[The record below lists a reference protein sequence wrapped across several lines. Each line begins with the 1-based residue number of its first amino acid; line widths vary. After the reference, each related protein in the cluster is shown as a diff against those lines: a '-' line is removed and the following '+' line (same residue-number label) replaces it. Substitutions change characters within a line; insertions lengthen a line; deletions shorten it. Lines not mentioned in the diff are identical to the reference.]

1 MKRHAMSPINP
12 MPADS
17 PFTLVQPAQQTA
29 ALVLTSPHSGRRYNA
44 CFLAQARLDA
54 HSLRRSEDSFVEELF
69 AAGPALGVPLLSA
82 EFPRAWCDAN
92 REPWELDPAMFADA
106 LPDYANTTS
115 PRVSA
120 GLGTV
125 ARIVGAGE
133 PIYGKKLRFAE
144 AKARIDTCW
153 RPFHEALAQ
162 LIEDTVA
169 RFGHCLV
176 LDCHSMPTPL
186 GRMSARAD
194 VVLGDGHGTSC
205 GAAWT
210 DYVESALG
218 GQGYS
223 VRRNDP
229 YAGGF
234 ITRHYGRPR
243 EGVQVLQLEL
253 ARALYMNERQFTR
266 GTQFS
271 ATQERLSTILAGLI
285 EAIRLWGAAGPDMRA
300 AAE

>member
-1 MKRHAMSPINP
+1 MSP
-12 MPADS
+12 PAS
-17 PFTLVQPAQQTA
+17 PFTLLQPARQMA
-29 ALVLTSPHSGRRYNA
+29 AVVLTSPHSGRRYDDA
-44 CFLAQARLDA
+44 FLAQARLDA

-69 AAGPALGVPLLSA
+69 AAGPSLGVPLLAA

-115 PRVSA
+115 PRVAA

-133 PIYGKKLRFAE
+133 PIYGRKLRFAE
-144 AKARIDTCW
+144 AKVRIEHCW

-186 GRMSARAD
+186 GRMAARAD

-210 DYVESALG
+210 DYVEAALG
-218 GQGYS
+218 AQGYS

-253 ARALYMNERQFTR
+253 ARGLYMNERQFTR
-266 GTQFS
+266 STQFS
-271 ATQERLSTILAGLI
+271 ATQERMSMLLAGLI
-285 EAIRLWGAAGPDMRA
+285 EAVRLWGAAGPDMRA
-300 AAE
+300 AAAE

>member
-1 MKRHAMSPINP
+1 MGPP
-12 MPADS
+12 MNPADA
-17 PFTLVQPAQQTA
+17 PFTLLQPARQSA
-29 ALVLTSPHSGRRYNA
+29 ALVLTSPHSGRRYGEA
-44 CFLAQARLDA
+44 FLAQARLDA
-54 HSLRRSEDSFVEELF
+54 QSLRRSEDSFVEELF
-69 AAGPALGVPLLSA
+69 GAAPALGVPLLAA

-92 REPWELDPAMFADA
+92 REPWELDPAMFADN

-115 PRVSA
+115 PRVAA
-120 GLGTV
+120 GLGTL

-133 PIYGKKLRFAE
+133 PIYGRKLRFAE
-144 AKARIDTCW
+144 AKARIETCW

-176 LDCHSMPTPL
+176 LDCHSMPTPP
-186 GRMSARAD
+186 GRLAARAD
-194 VVLGDGHGTSC
+194 IVLGDGHGTSC
-205 GAAWT
+205 GAAWSNL
-210 DYVESALG
+210 VETGLAS
-218 GQGYS
+218 QGYS

-253 ARALYMNERQFTR
+253 ARALYMHERQFTR
-266 GTQFS
+266 GPQFA
-271 ATQERLSTILAGLI
+271 ATQAGMTRFIGGLI
-285 EAIRLWGAAGPDMRA
+285 EAVQLWGTAGPDLSA

>member
-1 MKRHAMSPINP
+1 MNADMKTEA
-12 MPADS
+12 
-17 PFTLVQPAQQTA
+17 PFTLLQPVRQTA

-44 CFLAQARLDA
+44 AFLAQARLDA
-54 HSLRRSEDSFVEELF
+54 QTLRRSEDSFVEELF
-69 AAGPALGVPLLSA
+69 AAAPGLGVPLLAA

-92 REPWELDPAMFADA
+92 REPWELDPGMFADT

-115 PRVSA
+115 PRVAA

-144 AKARIDTCW
+144 AKARIETCW

-162 LIEDTVA
+162 LIEETVA

-186 GRMSARAD
+186 GRMAARAD

-205 GAAWT
+205 GGAWT
-210 DYVESALG
+210 DFVESLLG
-218 GQGYS
+218 AQGYS
-223 VRRNDP
+223 LRRNDP

-243 EGVQVLQLEL
+243 EGVQALQLEL

-266 GTQFS
+266 GPQFA
-271 ATQERLSTILAGLI
+271 ATQSRMSAFLASVV
-285 EAIRLWGAAGPDMRA
+285 EAVQLWGAAGPDMRA

>member
-1 MKRHAMSPINP
+1 MLVEWRRAMT
-12 MPADS
+12 ADP
-17 PFTLVQPAQQTA
+17 PFSLLQPARQSS
-29 ALVLTSPHSGRRYNA
+29 ALVLTSPHSGRRYDA
-44 CFLAQARLDA
+44 AFLAQARLDA
-54 HSLRRSEDSFVEELF
+54 QTLRRSEDSFVEELF
-69 AAGPALGVPLLSA
+69 GAAPSLGIPLLAA

-92 REPWELDPAMFADA
+92 REPWELDPGMFADA

-115 PRVSA
+115 PRVAA

-144 AKARIDTCW
+144 AKARIESCW
-153 RPFHEALAQ
+153 RPYHEALAQ
-162 LIEDTVA
+162 LIEETVA

-186 GRMSARAD
+186 GRATMRAD
-194 VVLGDGHGTSC
+194 IVLGDGHGTSC
-205 GAAWT
+205 RAAWT
-210 DYVESALG
+210 DFVEALAG
-218 GQGYS
+218 GQGYQ

-243 EGVQVLQLEL
+243 ENVQVLQLEL
-253 ARALYMNERQFTR
+253 ARALYMNERHFTR
-266 GTQFS
+266 GVQFA
-271 ATQERLSTILAGLI
+271 ATQARISTVLASLV
-285 EAIRLWGAAGPDMRA
+285 EAIQLWGAAGPELRA

>member
-1 MKRHAMSPINP
+1 MLVECGGAMTISP
-12 MPADS
+12 
-17 PFTLVQPAQQTA
+17 PFTLLQPVRQSA
-29 ALVLTSPHSGRRYNA
+29 ALVLTSPHSGRRYEPA
-44 CFLAQARLDA
+44 FLAQVRLDA
-54 HSLRRSEDSFVEELF
+54 QTLRRSEDSFVEELF
-69 AAGPALGVPLLSA
+69 AVAPTLGVPLLAA
-82 EFPRAWCDAN
+82 EFPRAWCDPN

-115 PRVSA
+115 PRVAA

-133 PIYGKKLRFAE
+133 PIYGRKLRFAE
-144 AKARIDTCW
+144 AKARVETCW

-162 LIEDTVA
+162 LIEETVA

-186 GRMSARAD
+186 GRVAARTD
-194 VVLGDGHGTSC
+194 IVLGDGHGTSC
-205 GAAWT
+205 AAAWT
-210 DYVESALG
+210 DFVESVLAA
-218 GQGYS
+218 QGYS

-253 ARALYMNERQFTR
+253 ARALYMNERHFTH
-266 GTQFS
+266 GTHFA
-271 ATQERLSTILAGLI
+271 ATQSRMSALLAALA
-285 EAIRLWGAAGPDMRA
+285 EAISLWGAAGPGLGA

>member
-1 MKRHAMSPINP
+1 MSPT
-12 MPADS
+12 PAAP
-17 PFTLVQPAQQTA
+17 PFTLLQPARQTA
-29 ALVLTSPHSGRRYNA
+29 ALVLTSPHSGRRYDEA
-44 CFLAQARLDA
+44 FLAQARLDA

-69 AAGPALGVPLLSA
+69 AAGPSLGVPLLAA

-115 PRVSA
+115 PRVAA

-144 AKARIDTCW
+144 AKARIDSCW

-162 LIEDTVA
+162 SIEDTVA

-186 GRMSARAD
+186 GRMSSRAD

-218 GQGYS
+218 AQGYS

-253 ARALYMNERQFTR
+253 ARGLYMNERQFTR
-266 GTQFS
+266 GVQFS
-271 ATQERLSTILAGLI
+271 ATQERMSNVLAGLI
-285 EAIRLWGAAGPDMRA
+285 AAIQLWGVAGPDMRA
-300 AAE
+300 AAAE

>member
-1 MKRHAMSPINP
+1 MTAE
-12 MPADS
+12 S
-17 PFTLVQPAQQTA
+17 PFTLVQPVRQSA
-29 ALVLTSPHSGRRYNA
+29 ALVLTSPHSGRRYDA
-44 CFLAQARLDA
+44 AFLAQARLDPVA
-54 HSLRRSEDSFVEELF
+54 LRRSEDSFVDELF
-69 AAGPALGVPLLSA
+69 AAAPRLGVPLLAA

-92 REPWELDPAMFADA
+92 REPWELDPGMFADA

-115 PRVSA
+115 PRVAA

-133 PIYGKKLRFAE
+133 PIYGKKLRFAD
-144 AKARIDTCW
+144 AKARVETCW
-153 RPFHEALAQ
+153 RPYHEALAQ

-169 RFGHCLV
+169 QFGHCLV

-186 GRMSARAD
+186 GRLAARPD
-194 VVLGDGHGTSC
+194 IVLGDGHGTCC
-205 GAAWT
+205 GSAWT
-210 DYVESALG
+210 DYVESVFG
-218 GQGYS
+218 GWGYA

-243 EGVQVLQLEL
+243 EGVQVMQVEL
-253 ARALYMNERQFTR
+253 ARGLYMNERQFTR
-266 GTQFS
+266 GGAFGVI
-271 ATQERLSTILAGLI
+271 QERLASFIAGLV
-285 EAIRLWGAAGPDMRA
+285 EALQLWGAAGPDLRA

>member
-1 MKRHAMSPINP
+1 MI
-12 MPADS
+12 ADP
-17 PFTLVQPAQQTA
+17 PFTLLQPARQMA
-29 ALVLTSPHSGRRYNA
+29 ALVLTSPHSGRRYDA
-44 CFLAQARLDA
+44 AFLAQARLDA
-54 HSLRRSEDSFVEELF
+54 QSLRRSEDSFVEELF
-69 AAGPALGVPLLSA
+69 AAGPSLGVPLLAA

-115 PRVSA
+115 PRVAA

-162 LIEDTVA
+162 CIEDSVA

-186 GRMSARAD
+186 GRMAGRAD

-205 GAAWT
+205 GPGWT

-218 GQGYS
+218 AQGYS

-253 ARALYMNERQFTR
+253 ARGLYMNERQFTR

-271 ATQERLSTILAGLI
+271 ATQERMANVLAGLI
-285 EAIRLWGAAGPDMRA
+285 GALRLWGAAGPDLRA

>member
-1 MKRHAMSPINP
+1 MKPLPSPIP
-12 MPADS
+12 DP
-17 PFTLVQPAQQTA
+17 PFSLLQPVRQTA
-29 ALVLTSPHSGRRYNA
+29 ALVLTSPHSGRHYDA
-44 CFLAQARLDA
+44 GFLAQARLDA
-54 HSLRRSEDSFVEELF
+54 QSLRRSEDSFVEELF
-69 AAGPALGVPLLSA
+69 CAGPALGVPLLAA

-92 REPWELDPAMFADA
+92 REPWELDPSMFADS
-106 LPDYANTTS
+106 LPEYANTTS
-115 PRVSA
+115 PRVAA

-133 PIYGKKLRFAE
+133 PIYGRKLHFAD
-144 AKARIDTCW
+144 AKARIETCW

-162 LIEDTVA
+162 VIEDTVA

-186 GRMSARAD
+186 GRISARAD
-194 VVLGDGHGTSC
+194 VVLGDGHGTSA

-210 DYVESALG
+210 DYLEAALS
-218 GQGYS
+218 GQGYH

-243 EGVQVLQLEL
+243 EGVQVVQLEL
-253 ARALYMNERQFTR
+253 ARGLYMNERQFTR
-266 GTQFS
+266 GPQFA
-271 ATQERLSTILAGLI
+271 ATQERMAGVLAGLI
-285 EAIRLWGAAGPDMRA
+285 EALRLWGAGGPGMSAA

>member
-1 MKRHAMSPINP
+1 M
-12 MPADS
+12 MP
-17 PFTLVQPAQQTA
+17 PFWRRRGSTRKACA
-29 ALVLTSPHSGRRYNA
+29 GR
-44 CFLAQARLDA
+44 
-54 HSLRRSEDSFVEELF
+54 EDSFVEELF
-69 AAGPALGVPLLSA
+69 AAAPGLGVPLLAA

-115 PRVSA
+115 PRVAA

-162 LIEDTVA
+162 LIEETVA

-186 GRMSARAD
+186 GRMAARAD
-194 VVLGDGHGTSC
+194 IVLGDGHGTSC
-205 GAAWT
+205 GPAWT
-210 DYVESALG
+210 DFVESVL
-218 GQGYS
+218 
-223 VRRNDP
+223 RRP
-229 YAGGF
+229 WLPRAPQRPLCRRLHHPPLRPPARGRAGAAAGAC
-234 ITRHYGRPR
+234 
-243 EGVQVLQLEL
+243 
-253 ARALYMNERQFTR
+253 ARAC
-266 GTQFS
+266 
-271 ATQERLSTILAGLI
+271 I
-285 EAIRLWGAAGPDMRA
+285 
-300 AAE
+300 

>member
-1 MKRHAMSPINP
+1 MIIDP
-12 MPADS
+12 
-17 PFTLVQPAQQTA
+17 PFTLSQPARQCA

-44 CFLAQARLDA
+44 GFLAQARLDA
-54 HSLRRSEDSFVEELF
+54 QSLRRSEDSFVEELF
-69 AAGPALGVPLLSA
+69 AAGPSLGIPLLAA

-92 REPWELDPAMFADA
+92 REPWELDPAMFCDS

-115 PRVSA
+115 PRVAA

-133 PIYGKKLRFAE
+133 AIYGKKLRFAD
-144 AKARIDTCW
+144 AKSRIDTCW

-186 GRMSARAD
+186 GRMAARAD

-205 GAAWT
+205 GAAWS
-210 DYVESALG
+210 DFVEAALG
-218 GQGYS
+218 GQGYH

-253 ARALYMNERQFTR
+253 ARSLYMQERQFTR
-266 GTQFS
+266 GPQFG
-271 ATQERLSTILAGLI
+271 ATQERMSTLLAGLV
-285 EAIRLWGAAGPDMRA
+285 EAVQLWGAAGPDMRA
-300 AAE
+300 AAAE

>member
-1 MKRHAMSPINP
+1 MSL
-12 MPADS
+12 MPEP
-17 PFTLVQPAQQTA
+17 PFSLLQPARQMA
-29 ALVLTSPHSGRRYNA
+29 ALVLTSPHSGRRYNDA
-44 CFLAQARLDA
+44 FLAQARLDA
-54 HSLRRSEDSFVEELF
+54 QSLRRSEDSFVEELF
-69 AAGPALGVPLLSA
+69 AAGPSLGVPLLAA

-92 REPWELDPAMFADA
+92 REPWELDPAMFADT

-115 PRVSA
+115 PRVAA

-144 AKARIDTCW
+144 AKARIDSCW

-186 GRMSARAD
+186 GRMAARAD

-205 GAAWT
+205 GAGWT

-253 ARALYMNERQFTR
+253 ARGLYMNERQFTR

-271 ATQERLSTILAGLI
+271 ATQERMSHVLAGLI
-285 EAIRLWGAAGPDMRA
+285 AAVQLWGAAGPDMRA

>member
-1 MKRHAMSPINP
+1 MN
-12 MPADS
+12 PADA
-17 PFTLVQPAQQTA
+17 PFTLLQPARQKA
-29 ALVLTSPHSGRRYNA
+29 ALVLTSPHSGRRYGEA
-44 CFLAQARLDA
+44 FLAQARLDA
-54 HSLRRSEDSFVEELF
+54 QSLRRSEDSFVEELF
-69 AAGPALGVPLLSA
+69 GAAPALGVPLLAA

-92 REPWELDPAMFADA
+92 REPWELDPAMFADN

-115 PRVSA
+115 PRVAA
-120 GLGTV
+120 GLGTL

-133 PIYGKKLRFAE
+133 PIYGRKLRFAE
-144 AKARIDTCW
+144 AKARVETCW
-153 RPFHEALAQ
+153 RPFHEALAL

-169 RFGHCLV
+169 RFGHCVV

-186 GRMSARAD
+186 GRLAARAD
-194 VVLGDGHGTSC
+194 IVLGDGHGTSC
-205 GAAWT
+205 GAAWS
-210 DYVESALG
+210 DFVEAGLAS
-218 GQGYS
+218 QGYS

-253 ARALYMNERQFTR
+253 ARALYMHERQFAR
-266 GTQFS
+266 GPQFAAVQARMTAFLGS
-271 ATQERLSTILAGLI
+271 LI
-285 EAIRLWGAAGPDMRA
+285 EAVRLWGAAGPNMCA